1 MSNNRS
7 VVVTGL
13 GVIAPGS
20 FGIEEFWDNMTH
32 GSVFTGPLRA
42 FPHEGLR
49 SPVSAEIVKSQAFLE
64 LAQRVRDSH
73 PEEIR
78 SKTQLLSIMGATM
91 ALEDGGLPVPD
102 PGSHTFG
109 LDTWSQKPVHI
120 AVGTTMGV
128 EDSLL
133 SILPMETL
141 KDPDTEILDR
151 HAPDLVLEGI
161 RKHFQLEHPTMRMFM
176 NACAAGNYAIGSGWD
191 EIRSGTCDLAI
202 AGGVDAL
209 SFLAITGFNRLLSV
223 TPDFCRP
230 FDKSRKGIVVA
241 EGAALLLLEEKEH
254 AVKRGARIYAEL
266 SGYGLGVDAYHITS
280 PSPDGRG
287 AVQSMHRALEQAVL
301 APADIDYV
309 SAHGTG
315 TQANDAAECVALRAV
330 FGEQTPPMS
339 SIKSMIGHAMGAA
352 SAIEAV
358 ACCLML
364 QHQTLLPT
372 MNLTELD
379 ERCPIDCVPNKS
391 RSARLRHVMSN
402 ALAFGGNTSSVIFSV
417 QSEPGTDCTI
427 APASTETASPAAAEI
442 LSVHTFPAE
451 GLEHYLADH
460 LTAYDTR
467 AMDRQSQLLIAAIHH
482 TLQSNGMSLEQL
494 PKESTAIITG
504 SRHAALRPSLE
515 FLCSAIENGPLGTS
529 PMAFPKTV
537 GNAAASR
544 ASILFGLRDKI
555 ICLSDGV
562 FLSGLDTLLTGIL
575 EVKKGSQLALACALE
590 EDSAVIALIQR
601 GSY

>member
-1 MSNNRS
+1 MRKDRS

-20 FGIEEFWDNMTH
+20 FGTEEFWNNMTQ
-32 GSVFTGPLRA
+32 GKVFTGALRA
-42 FPHEGLR
+42 FPHDGLR
-49 SPVSAEIVKSQAFLE
+49 SPVSAELVESQE
-64 LAQRVRDSH
+64 YVDLARRVRAAH

-78 SKTQLLSIMGATM
+78 SKAQLLGIMGAAM
-91 ALEDGGLPVPD
+91 ALEDGNMP
-102 PGSHTFG
+102 TN
-109 LDTWSQKPVHI
+109 WAEEPVHI

-133 SILPMETL
+133 SDLPMDQL
-141 KDPDTEILDR
+141 RDPDPEILDR
-151 HAPDLVLEGI
+151 HAPDLILEGI
-161 RKHFQLEHPTMRMFM
+161 RKQFALEQPTQRMFM

-191 EIRSGTCDLAI
+191 EIRSGQCDLAI
-202 AGGVDAL
+202 TGGVDAL

-241 EGAALLLLEEKEH
+241 EGTAFLLLEEKEH
-254 AVKRGARIYAEL
+254 AIRRGARIYAEL

-287 AVQSMHRALEQAVL
+287 AIQAMHRALEQAAL

-315 TQANDAAECVALRAV
+315 TQANDAAECVALRQV
-330 FGEQTPPMS
+330 FGDQTPPMS

-379 ERCPIDCVPNKS
+379 ERCPIDCVPNES
-391 RSARLRHVMSN
+391 RGARLHHVMSN
-402 ALAFGGNTSSVIFSV
+402 ALAFGGNTSSLIFSV
-417 QSEPGTDCTI
+417 HSEPGTDCTI
-427 APASTETASPAAAEI
+427 APASPVQSGPALAEI
-442 LSVHTFPAE
+442 VSVQTFPTE
-451 GLEHYLADH
+451 GLEEYLTDNLAD
-460 LTAYDTR
+460 YDTR

-482 TLQSNGMSLEQL
+482 TLLHNGMTVDQL

-504 SRHAALRPSLE
+504 SRHAALRPSLS

-529 PMAFPKTV
+529 PMAFPNTV

-555 ICLSDGV
+555 ICLSDGETM
-562 FLSGLDTLLTGIL
+562 SGLDALLTGIR
-575 EVKKGSQLALACALE
+575 EVKKGSQYALACALE

-601 GSY
+601 RNL

>member
-1 MSNNRS
+1 MSKNRS

-20 FGIEEFWDNMTH
+20 FGTEELWNNMTQ
-32 GSVFTGPLRA
+32 GMVFTGPLRA

-49 SPVSAEIVKSQAFLE
+49 SPVSAEIVESEAYLKLTQKI
-64 LAQRVRDSH
+64 RNSH
-73 PEEIR
+73 PEGIR
-78 SKTQLLSIMGATM
+78 SKTQLLAIMGAVM
-91 ALEDGGLPVPD
+91 ALEDGGLV
-102 PGSHTFG
+102 
-109 LDTWSQKPVHI
+109 DTVWNQEPVHI

-133 SILPMETL
+133 SVLPMETL
-141 KDPDTEILDR
+141 KDPDSEILDR
-151 HAPDLVLEGI
+151 HAPDLILDGI
-161 RKHFQLEHPTMRMFM
+161 RQQFGLEQPTLRMFM

-191 EIRSGTCDLAI
+191 EIRSGQCDLAI

-223 TPDFCRP
+223 TPDLCRP

-241 EGAALLLLEEKEH
+241 EGSAFLLLEEKEH

-266 SGYGLGVDAYHITS
+266 SGYALGVDAYHITS

-287 AVQSMHRALEQAVL
+287 AIQAMHRALALAAL

-315 TQANDAAECVALRAV
+315 TQANDAAECVALREV

-364 QHQTLLPT
+364 QHQVILPT
-372 MNLTELD
+372 MNLLEQD
-379 ERCPIDCVPNKS
+379 ERCPIDCVPNES
-391 RSARLRHVMSN
+391 RGARLRHVMSN

-417 QSEPGTDCTI
+417 HSEPGTDCTGCTI
-427 APASTETASPAAAEI
+427 C
-442 LSVHTFPAE
+442 
-451 GLEHYLADH
+451 
-460 LTAYDTR
+460 R
-467 AMDRQSQLLIAAIHH
+467 R
-482 TLQSNGMSLEQL
+482 
-494 PKESTAIITG
+494 TG
-504 SRHAALRPSLE
+504 SP
-515 FLCSAIENGPLGTS
+515 
-529 PMAFPKTV
+529 
-537 GNAAASR
+537 
-544 ASILFGLRDKI
+544 D
-555 ICLSDGV
+555 
-562 FLSGLDTLLTGIL
+562 
-575 EVKKGSQLALACALE
+575 
-590 EDSAVIALIQR
+590 
-601 GSY
+601 